1 MDAESIRNV
10 AKGSELFK
18 DLDPSVVKA
27 FIDRGHIRLFS
38 PGEAIYRKG
47 ESASGTIGLIASGNV
62 QVVAESG
69 YVVRELGPGKMI
81 GEVGIVSPQGK
92 RTVTLTVAE
101 PTEVMEWQI
110 ADVGKI
116 LPELLKR
123 LKDLAWKRFKYY
135 SE

>member
-27 FIDRGHIRLFS
+27 FIDRGHITLFS

-69 YVVRELGPGKMI
+69 YVVRELGPGEMI

-110 ADVGKI
+110 ADVGKT